1 MRKLLALGLI
11 LGAFTPALSA
21 QTAPPAQTTTA
32 KPAAAAPAAQTSAT
46 SFTGKWDGT
55 MVMQRQDGTDAPP
68 QTAQFNLTQAGKV
81 LTGTAGPPDQQWKL
95 EKGAVTVGKA
105 TFEVQQPNGGP
116 LLKFALTIV
125 KGRLQGTM
133 SGERDGVTRTA
144 KIDAGKAAK

>member
-11 LGAFTPALSA
+11 LGALVATPFA
-21 QTAPPAQTTTA
+21 QTATTA
-32 KPAAAAPAAQTSAT
+32 KPAAPAAQAAAA

-55 MVMQRQDGTDAPP
+55 LVSQRSDGTDSPP
-68 QTAQFNLTQAGKV
+68 QPAQFNLTQAGKV
-81 LTGTAGPPDQQWKL
+81 VTGTAGPPDQQWKI
-95 EKGAVTVGKA
+95 EKGAVVAGKA
-105 TFEVQQPNGGP
+105 TFEVQPANGGP

-133 SGERDGVTRTA
+133 TGEKDGETRTA